1 MASGSDNEDDEIDKL
16 ISMFKIIPPV
26 LMIVATIW

>member
-1 MASGSDNEDDEIDKL
+1 MASGSDNEDDDFDKF

-26 LMIVATIW
+26 LMIVAIW